1 MPWKR
6 KPRVLKRKNI
16 KRKTSAGAQAKQ
28 ISALSKQVTNL
39 TKTNYERVRTVWTR
53 NNLSVDELLPGDINA
68 YVCPLPKT
76 MCNCFE
82 QPTIANQAL
91 AEKRI
96 GFSDNLTIAAQ
107 PIYYKKPIFNSSAAA
122 QKSPEATHTGG
133 VLHWRLESSE
143 ESAFS
148 TYSVFV
154 VSPKKKQA
162 DQLITDRSLKG
173 FGNAGAAAAAGRMF
187 KDTDYT
193 THPNIFGTEFNKK
206 YWTVDYHREVNFSHP
221 GGTNIAGNVNPANTN
236 PKNNAIIATGKVR
249 LKPGGQIKCFNLQA
263 PTGNANTQ
271 TISASQLGLLDERC
285 ENMQFLVIV
294 NNGIG
299 IDTETVNLSLLVKDE
314 YQMVV

>member
-1 MPWKR
+1 MVYKK

-16 KRKTSAGAQAKQ
+16 KRRTGAKAQASQ
-28 ISALSKQVTNL
+28 IVALSKQVSSL

-76 MCNCFE
+76 MCNCYE

-96 GFSDNLTIAAQ
+96 GFSDNLAIAAQ
-107 PIYYKKPIFNSSAAA
+107 PIYYKTPIFNASAAA

-173 FGNAGAAAAAGRMF
+173 FGSSGAGGKAGKMF
-187 KDTDYT
+187 RNTDYV
-193 THPNIFGTEFNKK
+193 THPNVFGTEFCRK
-206 YWTVDYHREVNFSHP
+206 YWNIDYHREVNFSHP
-221 GGTNIAGNVNPANTN
+221 GGTNIAGNVNPANTD
-236 PKNNAIIATGKVR
+236 PKNNSIIATGRVK
-249 LKPGGQIKCFNLQA
+249 LKPGGQIRCFNLQN
-263 PTGNANTQ
+263 PTGAANTQ
-271 TISASQLGLLDERC
+271 TISASQLGLQDERN

-294 NNGIG
+294 NNGVG
-299 IDTETVNLSLLVKDE
+299 ADLETVNLSLLVKDD